1 MKKQPAHKAE
11 FLDALSKQLPV
22 ATFDKETETAI
33 NNVFEE
39 LTRKLC
45 NIRIQEFLS
54 ATKQELA
61 AKKGLA
67 STVDVNL
74 RTRLLS
80 NLTKL
85 SSKLCT

>member
-11 FLDALSKQLPV
+11 FLDALLKRLPV
-22 ATFDKETETAI
+22 ATFDKETKTAI

-45 NIRIQEFLS
+45 NIRIQGFLS

-67 STVDVNL
+67 STVDL
-74 RTRLLS
+74 
-80 NLTKL
+80 
-85 SSKLCT
+85 KLCTRFLSNHT